1 MSDNERITRIL
12 GKIEEAWRTY
22 PDFRLGQLIA
32 TVNQTNG
39 VSDIEDVDFE
49 RNLDKWILLW
59 KGIKQ
64 ND

>member
-1 MSDNERITRIL
+1 MSDNERISRIL
-12 GKIEEAWRTY
+12 GKIEEAWKAY

-32 TVNQTNG
+32 TVNHTNG
-39 VSDIEDVDFE
+39 VSNLEDGDFE

>member
-1 MSDNERITRIL
+1 MSDNERINRIL
-12 GKIEEAWRTY
+12 GKIEEAWKAY

-49 RNLDKWILLW
+49 RNLDKWISLW
-59 KGIKQ
+59 KGVKQ